1 MQLQYLKLHQQTST
15 ASALAAATASS
26 TATVNSVLVSSLALA
41 STYSRTSSTVTNQT
55 TEHYTTIP
63 FELITLDS
71 DYENGKQ
78 VLFTQQ
84 RFVVPPIMAQSGP
97 YYEELEGEAE
107 AAGFYESFYEATGGF
122 EGMSD
127 SEKDMF

>member
-1 MQLQYLKLHQQTST
+1 MLLCPEK
-15 ASALAAATASS
+15 
-26 TATVNSVLVSSLALA
+26 SVQIEA
-41 STYSRTSSTVTNQT
+41 YTN
-55 TEHYTTIP
+55 
-63 FELITLDS
+63 
-71 DYENGKQ
+71 YENGKQ

-84 RFVVPPIMAQSGP
+84 RFVVPPIIAQSGP

-107 AAGFYESFYEATGGF
+107 AAGFYESFYESTGGF